1 MNSHCQIAFV
11 HRKKTT
17 RTTTTTKNSLT
28 LRVNEKSREHCRQT
42 RAKSILILVKKE
54 NIKNQHR
61 NRCECNDWPCAYC
74 MHACD
79 RGTWNESKIESI
91 FCYFQTTPFAGHN
104 QSISIGRYDRGQ
116 DDTPVGNRT
125 RWSMD
130 FSRDHDLL
138 CKINISFF
146 FWFRIYV
153 SARWRSIWRTANC
166 VYPWQTADEY
176 SIIHLPFGNQ
186 LCDGKLFNHRKWNWY
201 NINPLRN
208 PPQKQNSNKHTI
220 NKLPWPSST
229 F

>member
-116 DDTPVGNRT
+116 DDTPVGNRA

-146 FWFRIYV
+146 FFGFEFTCPHGEGQFDEQQTVFTLDKQPTNIQLYIFR
-153 SARWRSIWRTANC
+153 SAISCVMENC
-166 VYPWQTADEY
+166 L
-176 SIIHLPFGNQ
+176 IIASGMIQHQ
-186 LCDGKLFNHRKWNWY
+186 
-201 NINPLRN
+201 PLT
-208 PPQKQNSNKHTI
+208 QSAAGTKQ
-220 NKLPWPSST
+220 
-229 F
+229 